1 VPDAI
6 FGGAAA
12 KSFNDIVAA
21 MYTSPNLKAPLVTD
35 TQYGQS
41 ENNGRCDEQSTQGSS
56 QPPVS
61 DKEFLYRVSFSKQT
75 YYMMRP
81 IENIHIYLWIL
92 KDLAWSQDWYYPA
105 LIFGTLALVW
115 CAVLFYEAYALRSLY
130 EAYMAIATT
139 LWLAANFVWMTGKYA
154 ILR

>member
-1 VPDAI
+1 M
-6 FGGAAA
+6 FE
-12 KSFNDIVAA
+12 S
-21 MYTSPNLKAPLVTD
+21 SNLTAPLVVNS
-35 TQYGQS
+35 TQQHAP
-41 ENNGRCDEQSTQGSS
+41 ENGAKRDEQASQGAAHS
-56 QPPVS
+56 PPPAS

-81 IENIHIYLWIL
+81 IENMHIYLWIL

-105 LIFGTLALVW
+105 LIFGTLALAW

-139 LWLAANFVWMTGKYA
+139 LWLAANFVWMAGEHDNLVLYLTVMSEV
-154 ILR
+154 